1 MYDKKTK
8 VEVFLWTCCTY
19 KLCEHAVH
27 TTSTMSSWRI
37 MQTSWLSALSDCRL
51 PICARSRPASSL
63 FSLSRFVSL
72 RRCVRVS
79 SSVSAICSC
88 SRSPWSFGVSF
99 NRSYAQK
106 HSRRYFFLIDF
117 TYFDLKPLWR
127 DEDDVLALRLP
138 LLRTVFLHFTLLFA
152 RRDAWWIVKFSSSQ
166 SSVMLSSH
174 LVLGLL

>member
-106 HSRRYFFLIDF
+106 HSRRYFFLIDLHLLW
-117 TYFDLKPLWR
+117 LKASATRRRRCPCAPAALVADSISPFHSVICETWR
-127 DEDDVLALRLP
+127 LMN
-138 LLRTVFLHFTLLFA
+138 
-152 RRDAWWIVKFSSSQ
+152 S
-166 SSVMLSSH
+166 
-174 LVLGLL
+174 